1 MYRAITLRVLE
12 EAIALEDVEHI
23 SALLE
28 RTRIRLE
35 RADGSNRVLVDG
47 RDVTQQIRS
56 ARVTRSVS
64 TVSSHQPVRNV
75 LVREQRRMAK
85 QGGVVLEGRDIGTVV
100 LPRADLKVYMVA
112 NVSERTFRR
121 KRELEVAGA
130 LVDRR
135 ALEEEIVE
143 RDRKDSTRKSSP
155 LRRAED
161 ALELDTSHMTIE
173 EQVQFVVDKA
183 REIIERRAT

>member
-35 RADGSNRVLVDG
+35 RADGSNRVLVDE

-112 NVSERTFRR
+112 NVTERTIRR